1 MAKKGQAIQLQT
13 EVNNDED
20 WEKLLQRDGLIVV
33 DVYSEWCGPCSGMT
47 ATLKKLKLEIGGD
60 VLQLAIAKAD
70 KITALE
76 RFRNKSE
83 PTWMFIINGKM
94 VNFMFGAN
102 APKLTRLITEELRKE
117 NEARQGRRDRVQNE
131 ISDITEEERER
142 LDVVERQRRAAKE
155 KEEAKAAKELFERRT
170 AECHKILETLQH
182 MGIILIFPHAKTSYQ
197 EAFGDLLG
205 EAGLTI
211 SQTEKV
217 DLTEQILDELF
228 YFGEMPFPEE
238 ALEELLNNTCMI
250 LQVKP
255 IPARDVE
262 EPTDE
267 LILQIL
273 YGPSKKPPGSSDCP
287 ARVLA
292 KLPEPSEEEVHEKTA
307 RESVGVWAPENELI
321 KATALR
327 LFFHKLTEHYLIP
340 EPEPTPPH
348 YAVVFEAM
356 RRHEIASFME
366 KYSDQVIRYGFFT
379 SERPEEAKLVAKS
392 IYKYERSPDRTPNEK
407 MVIQLAKKKSECV
420 LAFAQLKPLYISPN
434 IKEGERECRLF
445 FGDDYDEPPE
455 EEEIEEQKEVPAT
468 PKSKSEQAS
477 VLDQD
482 IEGSQVV
489 ALEEGEIVE
498 GVPEEGA
505 EAVAV
510 AEEGAPLVG
519 EVPPAEGEAPPA
531 EGVPPE
537 TEPSV
542 VVEPEASPPDQPEN
556 VPETE
561 APPPAETTEAPNAE
575 SPP

>member
-1 MAKKGQAIQLQT
+1 MAKKGQALQLQT
-13 EVNNDED
+13 EVNSDED

-83 PTWMFIINGKM
+83 PTWMFIVNGKM

-131 ISDITEEERER
+131 ISEITEEERER
-142 LDVVERQRRAAKE
+142 LEVVENERRAARE
-155 KEEAKAAKELFERRT
+155 KEEAKAAKELLERRT
-170 AECHKILETLQH
+170 AECHKILETLHH
-182 MGIILIFPHAKTSYQ
+182 MGVILIFPHAKTAYQ

-211 SQTEKV
+211 AQTEKV
-217 DLTEQILDELF
+217 DITQQILDELF

-238 ALEELLNNTCMI
+238 AVEELLNNTCVI

-262 EPTDE
+262 DPTDD
-267 LILQIL
+267 LILEIL
-273 YGPSKKPPGSSDCP
+273 YGHSKKPPGSPDSP

-292 KLPEPSEEEVHEKTA
+292 KLPEPSEEEVHEKTVH
-307 RESVGVWAPENELI
+307 ESVGVWAPDNELI

-327 LFFHKLTEHYLIP
+327 LFFHRLTEHYLIP

-348 YAVVFEAM
+348 YAVVFEAI

-379 SERPEEAKLVAKS
+379 SEKPEEAKLVAKS

-434 IKEGERECRLF
+434 IKEGERECQLF
-445 FGDDYDEPPE
+445 FGDDYDEPPDE
-455 EEEIEEQKEVPAT
+455 EEEMEEQKEAT
-468 PKSKSEQAS
+468 PERESMVSGAPET
-477 VLDQD
+477 LPQD
-482 IEGSQVV
+482 TEGSQIAPSEEV
-489 ALEEGEIVE
+489 APEAEGEI
-498 GVPEEGA
+498 PPA
-505 EAVAV
+505 E
-510 AEEGAPLVG
+510 G
-519 EVPPAEGEAPPA
+519 EVPPAEGEAPP
-531 EGVPPE
+531 ETEPSIPPE
-537 TEPSV
+537 TEQS
-542 VVEPEASPPDQPEN
+542 EIIASP
-556 VPETE
+556 ETD
-561 APPPAETTEAPNAE
+561 APPQAETVDEPPNAE

>member
-1 MAKKGQAIQLQT
+1 MAKKGQALQLQT
-13 EVNNDED
+13 EVNSDED

-83 PTWMFIINGKM
+83 PTWMFINGKM

-131 ISDITEEERER
+131 ISEITEEERER
-142 LDVVERQRRAAKE
+142 LEVVENERRAARE
-155 KEEAKAAKELFERRT
+155 KEEAKAAKELLERRT
-170 AECHKILETLQH
+170 AECHKILETLHH
-182 MGIILIFPHAKTSYQ
+182 MGVILIFPHAKTAYQ

-211 SQTEKV
+211 AQTEKV
-217 DLTEQILDELF
+217 DITQQILDELF

-238 ALEELLNNTCMI
+238 AVEELLNNTCVI

-262 EPTDE
+262 DPTDD
-267 LILQIL
+267 LILEIL
-273 YGPSKKPPGSSDCP
+273 YGHSKKPPGSPDSP

-292 KLPEPSEEEVHEKTA
+292 KLPEPSEEEVHEKTVH
-307 RESVGVWAPENELI
+307 ESVGVWAPDNELI

-327 LFFHKLTEHYLIP
+327 LFFHRLTEHYLIP

-348 YAVVFEAM
+348 YAVVFEAI

-379 SERPEEAKLVAKS
+379 SEKPEEAKLVAKS

-434 IKEGERECRLF
+434 IKEGERECQLF
-445 FGDDYDEPPE
+445 FGDDYDEPPDE
-455 EEEIEEQKEVPAT
+455 EEEMEEQKEAT
-468 PKSKSEQAS
+468 PERESMVSGAPET
-477 VLDQD
+477 LPQD
-482 IEGSQVV
+482 TEGSQIAPSEEV
-489 ALEEGEIVE
+489 APEAEGEI
-498 GVPEEGA
+498 PPA
-505 EAVAV
+505 E
-510 AEEGAPLVG
+510 G
-519 EVPPAEGEAPPA
+519 EVPPAEGEAPP
-531 EGVPPE
+531 ETEPSIPPE
-537 TEPSV
+537 TEQS
-542 VVEPEASPPDQPEN
+542 EIIASP
-556 VPETE
+556 ETD
-561 APPPAETTEAPNAE
+561 APPQAETVDEPPNAE